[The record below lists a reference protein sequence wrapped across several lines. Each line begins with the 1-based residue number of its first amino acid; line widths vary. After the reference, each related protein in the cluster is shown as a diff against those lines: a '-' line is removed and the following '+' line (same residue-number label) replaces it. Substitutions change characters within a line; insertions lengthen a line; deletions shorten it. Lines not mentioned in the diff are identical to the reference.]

1 MRGQEA
7 SGTGAGGLEN
17 RVPYI
22 ATVDQNI
29 IQTKNKMGIKL
40 SCGGSKFIKILIQ
53 KWNCHSYKA
62 TKT

>member
-29 IQTKNKMGIKL
+29 IQTKKQNG
-40 SCGGSKFIKILIQ
+40 
-53 KWNCHSYKA
+53 YK
-62 TKT
+62 TQLWWFQVY